1 MKNIATMNHSGPP
14 AHNHNPAS
22 GITMMAKGMPAI
34 GRRPHRST
42 KYSAGIDPATMR
54 PMMTV
59 STIKPVGPSPE
70 IEKPDRIAGRKVSSA
85 ESGGTTAGD
94 NALQL
99 T

>member
-1 MKNIATMNHSGPP
+1 
-14 AHNHNPAS
+14 
-22 GITMMAKGMPAI
+22 MMAKGITAI

-85 ESGGTTAGD
+85 
-94 NALQL
+94 
-99 T
+99 